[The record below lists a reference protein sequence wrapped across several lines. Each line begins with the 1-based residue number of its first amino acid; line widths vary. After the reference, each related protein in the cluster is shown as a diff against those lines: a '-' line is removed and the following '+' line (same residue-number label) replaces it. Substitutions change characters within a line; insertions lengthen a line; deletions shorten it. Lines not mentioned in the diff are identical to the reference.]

1 MKYNIKIKYNPIYN
15 NKNLHLLFLL
25 RALSNSFFTEAI
37 LMYLNCV

>member
-15 NKNLHLLFLL
+15 NKNIHLLFLL
-25 RALSNSFFTEAI
+25 RTLSNSFFTEAI